1 MNFFNP
7 KTVLNKIESYKNFKK
22 NFPGTVLSFVH
33 KPQTKFF
40 YDSIPVVLGV
50 RLIGRKMFAVNLR
63 LVPPRERVR
72 LLNMMYDL
80 KYENEPRV
88 VINKL
93 LRSKYSKIMAATL
106 EVYDIK
112 NIKSKIKVLNDGD
125 WATFALNEY
134 NSFKNVPK
142 NRIYKIVKQRIIN
155 IKMPVKYIVQVIK
168 NNLKRK

>member
-1 MNFFNP
+1 MSFFNP

-33 KPQTKFF
+33 KPQTKYF
-40 YDSIPVVLGV
+40 YDAIPVVLGI
-50 RLIGRKMFAVNLR
+50 RLIGRKMFGVNLR

-72 LLNMMYDL
+72 LLNAMYDL

-93 LRSKYSKIMAATL
+93 LRSKFSKIMAATF

-112 NIKSKIKVLNDGD
+112 DIKSKIKVLTDDD
-125 WATFALNEY
+125 WANFTLNEY

-142 NRIYKIVKQRIIN
+142 NRIYKVVKERINN
-155 IKMPVKYIVQVIK
+155 IKMPLKYVIQVIK
-168 NNLKRK
+168 NNLKKR